1 LDISGQLDCWG
12 YDTDGQVS
20 SAPSGTGYVDVT
32 VGEGFSCAV
41 DSVGAIECWGND
53 YYGQVSNI
61 PVFVPPTDTGD
72 TDVWW
77 WDSGSA

>member
-1 LDISGQLDCWG
+1 
-12 YDTDGQVS
+12 
-20 SAPSGTGYVDVT
+20 VDVT